1 MWLTMVVA
9 FALYHIPT
17 FGLAGATFVLFWGA
31 LVTAVRLWRDSLTPG
46 WIVHILNN
54 TYAYILLPLL
64 ISRH

>member
-1 MWLTMVVA
+1 MVVA